1 MIHAHVL
8 SQLKW
13 RQLKLVCYNASQI
26 CPEHHSMTDSAI
38 WGQSI
43 DIRVCWQRN
52 PTGHP
57 LHLML
62 LRWSWRLKYSTV
74 LWFVILALP
83 HHWKCLDT
91 FDNTIKH
98 CKIMQNHKEIVRG
111 HVFRL
116 KLFHNARCATFII
129 PIKGV
134 GRFPSY
140 LPENKSSYDLKTTL
154 ILGVQSIPVPQ
165 HISIWVQLELHHRSP
180 AKQLVQPFQEY
191 LFATWPV
198 DNISIQDTSISP
210 TPKAQLF
217 TNASTDCI
225 SSLNEASP
233 NAGCECAVSPC
244 KPQKWWNTIAPP
256 ACLSYI
262 HPCRTCSPWGM
273 SNLCILCLNTF
284 SATTL
289 NVWVKT
295 FRRHST
301 NLSLC

>member
-1 MIHAHVL
+1 
-8 SQLKW
+8 
-13 RQLKLVCYNASQI
+13 
-26 CPEHHSMTDSAI
+26 
-38 WGQSI
+38 
-43 DIRVCWQRN
+43 
-52 PTGHP
+52 
-57 LHLML
+57 
-62 LRWSWRLKYSTV
+62 
-74 LWFVILALP
+74 
-83 HHWKCLDT
+83 
-91 FDNTIKH
+91 
-98 CKIMQNHKEIVRG
+98 MQNHKEIRG

-154 ILGVQSIPVPQ
+154 ILGLQSIPVPQ

-198 DNISIQDTSISP
+198 HNISIQDTSVSP

-256 ACLSYI
+256 MPVVHSPVQNLFSVRNVEFVHFVPQYIFCHNFECLSQDIPTSFNQSKPLLDLYWQRI
-262 HPCRTCSPWGM
+262 FRLKWNWKLSTAHNSIPSHSSQSLEHFWQVFPW
-273 SNLCILCLNTF
+273 SNL
-284 SATTL
+284 S
-289 NVWVKT
+289 
-295 FRRHST
+295 
-301 NLSLC
+301 